1 MRSTL
6 YKGDKAVTISTPDG
20 INAKDLMKAK
30 IMEPEWLIPQWIP
43 SGLCVLGAGPKSGKT
58 IFAMQLAYAVAT
70 GTPFLEQ
77 EVTKGTVVY
86 LDLESSPRRSRDRI
100 VKMGMDIKDVDN
112 LIIVNEGV
120 NSMDDGF
127 EEQLETYKHIY
138 PDLRLVV
145 VDTWQKI
152 APERSSSYL
161 KDSTMFHEL
170 RDLATKLGIT
180 LMLIHHLSKA
190 KHKDDPAQRLYGT
203 NAMYA
208 NVDCL
213 MLLTTDDRGSGVF
226 DFAVTGN
233 DIEPVNEKIQL
244 ALMHWSLLEDPESNA
259 SLTERVKA
267 TPYYYCLVKLLDEN
281 GGKSTRFLPSEF
293 GRYAESLGLGNLGG
307 AKAIASWFRMN
318 AAALEKVMN
327 VFVCESRV
335 SEGIQFSV
343 LIRQDN
349 VVLPVKPEQDDEVS
363 AVGTEQSYS

>member
-20 INAKDLMKAK
+20 INAKDLMNAK

-58 IFAMQLAYAVAT
+58 IFAMQLAYSVAT

-100 VKMGMDIKDVDN
+100 VKMAMDITDVDN

-127 EEQLETYKHIY
+127 EEQLEAYKHIY

-145 VDTWQKI
+145 VDTWQKV
-152 APERSSSYL
+152 APERSCSYL

-180 LMLIHHLSKA
+180 LLLIHHLSKA
-190 KHKDDPAQRLYGT
+190 KHKDDPSQRLYGT

-208 NVDCL
+208 NSDCL

-226 DFAVTGN
+226 DYAVTGN
-233 DIEPVNEKIQL
+233 DIEPINEKIQL
-244 ALMHWSLLEDPESNA
+244 ALMHWSLLEDPESNEA
-259 SLTERVKA
+259 LTQRVKS
-267 TPYYYCLVKLLDEN
+267 TPYYYCLVRMLDEN
-281 GGKSTRFLPSEF
+281 GGKSIRFLPSEF
-293 GRYAESLGLGNLGG
+293 ARYAESIGLGNLGG
-307 AKAIASWFRMN
+307 AKAVAGWFRMN

-349 VVLPVKPEQDDEVS
+349 IVLPVKPEQDDEVS